1 MKPGAGVLSHPI
13 SPTLQLAGPTCGPVC
28 SRVEPNPL
36 HEPLKMI
43 PWDSCSSSLGV
54 LLPAPATNKGLCV
67 DNTEQTA
74 NKPEAQREPPPYVV
88 GYNGNSRYCGCVY
101 VCVGMCLLYAMVMPT
116 FQTVRPSAHTGR
128 GLLQH
133 KSFITRRY
141 FPATEMIAKRLRGGF
156 SNSFFFFLNF
166 VR

>member
-13 SPTLQLAGPTCGPVC
+13 SPTLQQLAGPTCGPVC
-28 SRVEPNPL
+28 NRVEPNPL

-101 VCVGMCLLYAMVMPT
+101 VCVWVCVFFLQRWCQHFKQFDPVLTPAGVCSNIRALLHVGISQLQKWLQNGWEGALA
-116 FQTVRPSAHTGR
+116 TVS
-128 GLLQH
+128 
-133 KSFITRRY
+133 
-141 FPATEMIAKRLRGGF
+141 
-156 SNSFFFFLNF
+156 SFF
-166 VR
+166 